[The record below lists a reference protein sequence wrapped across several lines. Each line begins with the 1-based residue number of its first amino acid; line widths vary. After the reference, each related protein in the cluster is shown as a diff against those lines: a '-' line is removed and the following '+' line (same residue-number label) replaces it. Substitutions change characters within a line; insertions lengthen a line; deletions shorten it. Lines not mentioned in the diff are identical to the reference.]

1 MEQNAHETLLSRIF
15 ELFDTGEE
23 AVAYLKDHGLAENQ
37 YLLGDL
43 EALCAAIASAVEQLA
58 PRSS

>member
-1 MEQNAHETLLSRIF
+1 MMDQHVREALAAQIF

-23 AVAYLKDHGLAENQ
+23 AVVYLKDHGLAANQ

-43 EALCAAIASAVEQLA
+43 ETLCTAIASAIERA
-58 PRSS
+58 ADS